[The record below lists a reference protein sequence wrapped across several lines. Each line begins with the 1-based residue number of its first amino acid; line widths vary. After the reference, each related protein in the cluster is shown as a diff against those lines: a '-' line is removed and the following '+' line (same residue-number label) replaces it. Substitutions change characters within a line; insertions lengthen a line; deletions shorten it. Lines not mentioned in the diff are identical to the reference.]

1 MNISKIN
8 GKIFKKMLISGANY
22 LSQHE
27 SEVNE
32 LNVFPVPDGDTGTNM
47 LNTIEGG
54 LNSSNDSEN
63 LGEFMQSLSKGMLLN
78 ARGNS
83 GVILSQ
89 LFKGQALYL
98 KDYSEASAKTYA
110 EAIEM
115 GYKTAY
121 KAVVNPA
128 EGTILTVAR
137 EGVRMII
144 NDIDDNT
151 SINSL
156 IMKLLFQMKIAL
168 DNTPNLLH
176 VLKEAGV
183 VDSGGAGLI
192 FIYEGIKKFLDDE
205 EVLRSTGL
213 VSKKSLAKS
222 NNFKEQNLNVKDLFN
237 ENTILTYGYC
247 TEFVMQLQPKLKNKT
262 FILDDFISFLHQNG
276 DSIVAIQDDL
286 IVKVH
291 VHTKTPGVIFNEA
304 QKYGEFITLKSE
316 NMNIQHN
323 ETMTIKPNKKF
334 AIISTVESNEEDEIL
349 KNIHADKTLKMSET
363 STNDFINAFNSVNA
377 DKYFVLPNDK
387 NVVLAIEQAKS
398 LTNKNVEIIDTA
410 NMVEGYFA
418 LESLMLEDYDTLE
431 AEKALDLLNEG
442 AKSEEAILI
451 AIASKDSFMNGI
463 EIKKGDFIAINKG
476 NIILSSNDLSY
487 VALNSISKVSDDIS
501 AVSLFTGKDLEID
514 PYDILDDISDEYGI
528 DGIVLDSKDEKYI
541 LMIGVC

>member
-98 KDYSEASAKTYA
+98 NDYSEASAKTYA

>member
-418 LESLMLEDYDTLE
+418 SGSLTLEDYDTLE

>member
-98 KDYSEASAKTYA
+98 KDYIEASAKTYA

-418 LESLMLEDYDTLE
+418 SGSLTLEDYDTLE